1 MRDILFYVADGNM
14 KEAIRGFMERAGL
27 EQRVGCGPITFDA
40 RRDIKVAKGQNDPG
54 VYTRAAEL
62 LRPFVG
68 EYRHVVVIVD
78 EEWEGSPGADEIRT
92 RLQAHLAA
100 VGWADTGLA
109 LVVRPEADIWL
120 WTDTDHTAQALG
132 WPGWSELS
140 QALRAENWLEEES
153 IKPERPKEAAEW
165 ALKNGGENIKR
176 SSALYRR
183 VTSKVAVSRCTDDS
197 VEALIATLQ
206 ACFLRDAGA

>member
-1 MRDILFYVADGNM
+1 M
-14 KEAIRGFMERAGL
+14 KEAIRGFMERDAL
-27 EQRVGCGPITFDA
+27 EQRVGCGSITFDA
-40 RRDIKVAKGQNDPG
+40 RRDIKVARGQNDPG

-62 LRPFVG
+62 LRPFAG
-68 EYRHVVVIVD
+68 EYRHIVLIVD
-78 EEWEGSPGADEIRT
+78 EEWDGSPGADEIRT

-100 VGWADTGLA
+100 VGWTDTGLA

-140 QALRAENWLEEES
+140 QALRAENWLQEES

-165 ALKNGGENIKR
+165 ALKHGVENIKR

-206 ACFLRDAGA
+206 TWFPREAGA